1 MYNQIGF
8 ILCSHKIKH
17 TLINAWSFSG
27 TETSSDHRLVICKLQ
42 LEKYIIFKNANKTH
56 SKSYNTFQLKQSEET
71 KNSYHQQLHE
81 NLCTMECNSWENIW
95 ASITDAATKTIGFTK
110 NNKKHRIHS
119 PVVERL
125 SNQQKGLLLRI
136 SFTVNNEKVIELKTQ
151 RNRVLHD
158 IDNILNEDKNR
169 ELDDL
174 ASEIRKCHN
183 DIPKCTR

>member
-1 MYNQIGF
+1 M
-8 ILCSHKIKH
+8 
-17 TLINAWSFSG
+17 NAWSFSG
-27 TETSSDHRLVICKLQ
+27 TETSSDHHLVISKLQ
-42 LEKYIIFKNANKTH
+42 LEKCIIFKNANKRD
-56 SKSYNTFQLKQSEET
+56 SKSYNTFQLKKSEET

-81 NLCTMECNSWENIW
+81 NLCEMECNSWENIW

-119 PVVERL
+119 PAVERL

-174 ASEIRKCHN
+174 ASEIGKCHN
-183 DIPKCTR
+183 DIPKWTR

>member
-1 MYNQIGF
+1 M
-8 ILCSHKIKH
+8 
-17 TLINAWSFSG
+17 
-27 TETSSDHRLVICKLQ
+27 
-42 LEKYIIFKNANKTH
+42 
-56 SKSYNTFQLKQSEET
+56 
-71 KNSYHQQLHE
+71 
-81 NLCTMECNSWENIW
+81 
-95 ASITDAATKTIGFTK
+95 
-110 NNKKHRIHS
+110 HS

-174 ASEIRKCHN
+174 ASEIGKCHN